1 MTQSP
6 QTPDLTITHKAALIG
21 SVLLASEM
29 DDNLGNGTHRHIGVP
44 DCIGPICVC
53 DTLVIEMIAKPALP
67 IWFSDT
73 V

>member
-1 MTQSP
+1 MRP
-6 QTPDLTITHKAALIG
+6 CVDVMVG
-21 SVLLASEM
+21 SVAIREQSEM

-44 DCIGPICVC
+44 DCIGPICVY

>member
-1 MTQSP
+1 M
-6 QTPDLTITHKAALIG
+6 
-21 SVLLASEM
+21 LLASEM